1 MNNYLPFEESW
12 ISDKISLRSFSP
24 DLIDEELKWHIDMED
39 RVVEILN
46 DNDWKFQFDDQL
58 PIKMEGTIEIK
69 MGEWH
74 RIIKGSTP
82 LNVKIT
88 RST

>member
-24 DLIDEELKWHIDMED
+24 DLIDEELKWHVDMED

-58 PIKMEGTIEIK
+58 PIKMEGAIEIK
-69 MGEWH
+69 KGEWH

-88 RST
+88 RSI

>member
-12 ISDKISLRSFSP
+12 ISDKISLRTFSP
-24 DLIDEELKWHIDMED
+24 DIMDEELKWHVDMED
-39 RVVEILN
+39 RIVEVLN
-46 DNDWKFQFDDQL
+46 ENDWEFQFDNQL
-58 PIKMEGTIEIK
+58 PMRMEGIIEIK
-69 MGEWH
+69 KEEWH

-88 RST
+88 RSE

>member
-12 ISDKISLRSFSP
+12 ISDKISLRTFSP
-24 DLIDEELKWHIDMED
+24 DIIDEELKWHVDMED
-39 RVVEILN
+39 RIVEVLN
-46 DNDWKFQFDDQL
+46 ENDWEFQFDNQL
-58 PIKMEGTIEIK
+58 PIRMDGTIEIK

>member
-1 MNNYLPFEESW
+1 MSELPFKESW
-12 ISDKISLRSFSP
+12 IDDKVSLRSFSP
-24 DLIDEELKWHIDMED
+24 DLMDEELKWHIDMED

-46 DNDWKFQFDDQL
+46 DNDWEFQFDDQL
-58 PIKMEGTIEIK
+58 PIPMKGTIEIK
-69 MGEWH
+69 KGEWH

-88 RST
+88 RI

>member
-12 ISDKISLRSFSP
+12 ISDKISLRTFSP
-24 DLIDEELKWHIDMED
+24 VIMDEELKWHVDMED
-39 RVVEILN
+39 RIVEVLN
-46 DNDWKFQFDDQL
+46 ENDWEFQFDNQL
-58 PIKMEGTIEIK
+58 PIRMDGTIEIK

-88 RST
+88 RSV

>member
-12 ISDKISLRSFSP
+12 ISDKISLRTFSP
-24 DLIDEELKWHIDMED
+24 DIMDEELKWHVDMED
-39 RVVEILN
+39 RIVEVLN
-46 DNDWKFQFDDQL
+46 ENDWEFQFDNQL
-58 PIKMEGTIEIK
+58 PIRMDGTIEIK

-88 RST
+88 RSK

>member
-12 ISDKISLRSFSP
+12 ISDKISLRTFSP
-24 DLIDEELKWHIDMED
+24 DIMDEELKWHVDMED
-39 RVVEILN
+39 RIVEVLN
-46 DNDWKFQFDDQL
+46 ENDWEFQFDNQL
-58 PIKMEGTIEIK
+58 PMRMEGIIEIK
-69 MGEWH
+69 KEEWH
-74 RIIKGSTP
+74 RIIKGSTH

>member
-12 ISDKISLRSFSP
+12 ISDKISLRTFSP
-24 DLIDEELKWHIDMED
+24 DIMDEELKWHVDMED
-39 RVVEILN
+39 RIVEVLN
-46 DNDWKFQFDDQL
+46 ENDWEFQFDNQL
-58 PIKMEGTIEIK
+58 PIRMDGTIEIK

-88 RST
+88 RSI

>member
-12 ISDKISLRSFSP
+12 ISDKISLRTFSP
-24 DLIDEELKWHIDMED
+24 DIIDEELKWHVDMED
-39 RVVEILN
+39 RIVEVLN
-46 DNDWKFQFDDQL
+46 ENDWEFQFDNQL
-58 PIKMEGTIEIK
+58 PIRMDGTIEIK

-74 RIIKGSTP
+74 RIIKGSTH

>member
-12 ISDKISLRSFSP
+12 ISDKISLRTFSP
-24 DLIDEELKWHIDMED
+24 DIMDEELKWHVDMED
-39 RVVEILN
+39 RIVEVLN
-46 DNDWKFQFDDQL
+46 ENDWEFQFDNQL
-58 PIKMEGTIEIK
+58 PIRMDGTIEIK

-82 LNVKIT
+82 LNVRIT
-88 RST
+88 RSV

>member
-12 ISDKISLRSFSP
+12 ISDKISLRTFSP
-24 DLIDEELKWHIDMED
+24 DIMDEELKWHVDMED
-39 RVVEILN
+39 RIVEVLN
-46 DNDWKFQFDDQL
+46 ENDWEFQFDNQL
-58 PIKMEGTIEIK
+58 PIRMDGTIEIK

-82 LNVKIT
+82 LNVRIT
-88 RST
+88 RSI

>member
-12 ISDKISLRSFSP
+12 ISDKISLRTFSP
-24 DLIDEELKWHIDMED
+24 DIMDEELKWHVDMED
-39 RVVEILN
+39 RIVEVLN
-46 DNDWKFQFDDQL
+46 ENDWEFQFDNQL
-58 PIKMEGTIEIK
+58 PIRMDGTIEIK
-69 MGEWH
+69 IGEWH

-88 RST
+88 RSV

>member
-12 ISDKISLRSFSP
+12 ISDKISLRTFSP
-24 DLIDEELKWHIDMED
+24 DIIDDEFKWHVDMED
-39 RVVEILN
+39 RIVEVLN
-46 DNDWKFQFDDQL
+46 ENDWEFQFDNQL
-58 PIKMEGTIEIK
+58 PIRMDGTIEIK

>member
-12 ISDKISLRSFSP
+12 ISDKISLRTFSP
-24 DLIDEELKWHIDMED
+24 DIMDEELKWHVDMED
-39 RVVEILN
+39 RIVEVLN
-46 DNDWKFQFDDQL
+46 ENDWEFQFDNQL
-58 PIKMEGTIEIK
+58 PIRMDGTIEIK

>member
-1 MNNYLPFEESW
+1 
-12 ISDKISLRSFSP
+12 
-24 DLIDEELKWHIDMED
+24 MED
-39 RVVEILN
+39 RIVEVLN
-46 DNDWKFQFDDQL
+46 ENDWEFQFDNQL
-58 PIKMEGTIEIK
+58 PIRMDGTIEIK

>member
-1 MNNYLPFEESW
+1 MNELPFEESW
-12 ISDKISLRSFSP
+12 IDDKVSLRTFSP
-24 DLIDEELKWHIDMED
+24 DIMDEELKWHIDMED
-39 RVVEILN
+39 RVVEVLN

-58 PIKMEGTIEIK
+58 PIKMAGTIEIK
-69 MGEWH
+69 KGEWH

-88 RST
+88 RI

>member
-12 ISDKISLRSFSP
+12 ISDKISLRTFSP
-24 DLIDEELKWHIDMED
+24 DIMDEELKLHVDMED
-39 RVVEILN
+39 RIVEVLN
-46 DNDWKFQFDDQL
+46 ENDWEFQFDNQL
-58 PIKMEGTIEIK
+58 PMRMEGIIEIK
-69 MGEWH
+69 KEEWH
-74 RIIKGSTP
+74 RIIKGSTH

>member
-12 ISDKISLRSFSP
+12 ISDKISLRTFSP
-24 DLIDEELKWHIDMED
+24 DIMDEELKWHVDMED
-39 RVVEILN
+39 RIVEVLN
-46 DNDWKFQFDDQL
+46 ENDWEFQFDNQL
-58 PIKMEGTIEIK
+58 PIRMDGTIEIK

-88 RST
+88 RSV